1 MSEDSD
7 EALVQRCR
15 RGDRRAFEALV
26 VRYQRPVYNAAL
38 RMLRNPEDARDV
50 AQVTFL
56 KAYERLG
63 DFNPQF
69 RFYSWLYR
77 IALNE
82 SINHGKRRRSH
93 EELSGNE
100 RDAANGPEQ
109 ALGLAQLDDA
119 LQEAIM
125 SLSEDNRTLIVLHYV
140 LGSSYEDMAVTL
152 DIPAKTV
159 KSRLFSARQ
168 KLKDS
173 PLLAAWLERA

>member
-15 RGDRRAFEALV
+15 GGDRRAFEALV

-100 RDAANGPEQ
+100 RDAADGPEQ

-168 KLKDS
+168 QLKDS

>member
-15 RGDRRAFEALV
+15 GGDRRAFEALV

-100 RDAANGPEQ
+100 RDAADGPEQ

-125 SLSEDNRTLIVLHYV
+125 SLSEDHRSLIVLHYV

-168 KLKDS
+168 QLKDS
-173 PLLAAWLERA
+173 PRLAAWLERA

>member
-125 SLSEDNRTLIVLHYV
+125 SLSEDNRTLIVQHYV